1 MKGDSELSEQE
12 INNTKKQFNFA
23 LKGKSHN
30 TEEREG
36 SDEDISSKNNQI
48 DLIEEESDIKEKSSQ
63 KYHKKKKRIFKENQ
77 DSDIESNEIKGDNSS
92 DDEENFEN
100 KNISN
105 RPGNENYPI
114 VKKKN

>member
-1 MKGDSELSEQE
+1 M
-12 INNTKKQFNFA
+12 
-23 LKGKSHN
+23 
-30 TEEREG
+30 
-36 SDEDISSKNNQI
+36 
-48 DLIEEESDIKEKSSQ
+48 IEEESDIKEKSSQ

-114 VKKKN
+114 VKKNDNNSSIVSREEFNNVVNELKVKIETLIKLSGIQGEINYQNEKYIK